1 MRGSAT
7 MGRTVVVPVRATHL
21 RFATPFP
28 ALPGASISLATT
40 ATGVALLVG
49 VLLGIRVQPRQGTEQ
64 PDRLLVPLTVGLHD
78 LDRVSDARRIVG
90 GRCGLFQSVHQRQA
104 LLGRVGQG
112 GSPTTTVA
120 GVIDPV
126 TLDLP
131 VAEQGPC
138 RPVDGPIEGGRVG
151 QRSPREKGD
160 RQCRRDEHAD
170 AVPLLAFS
178 PTHRCGIDTPVS
190 EVHRQTPQLS
200 SPDIAGER
208 SRG

>member
-7 MGRTVVVPVRATHL
+7 MGRTVVVPIRATHL
-21 RFATPFP
+21 RFATPLP
-28 ALPGASISLATT
+28 ALSGASTSLATT
-40 ATGVALLVG
+40 ATGVALMVG
-49 VLLGIRVQPRQGTEQ
+49 VLLGIRVQARQGTEQ
-64 PDRLLVPLTVGLHD
+64 PDRLPVLLAVGLHD

-112 GSPTTTVA
+112 GSPTVTVA
-120 GVIDPV
+120 DVIDPV

-178 PTHRCGIDTPVS
+178 PTHR
-190 EVHRQTPQLS
+190 
-200 SPDIAGER
+200 
-208 SRG
+208 